1 VSGGR
6 VVRLGRLCAVL
17 HRTVER
23 APPQCNPRVSL
34 IPRGVRRVPVLHT
47 FVDGIHSF
55 VELLSCQPLFGGW
68 QDLEL
73 AYVKA
78 CIPRI
83 VVWLSWIMWAIS
95 CSRMQ
100 KVLWVR
106 GCMPFVCPNQAYTHD
121 CCAPEPRPSR
131 NLSHHEA
138 LSASRVVWECSPNR
152 AVNSVQG

>member
-17 HRTVER
+17 HRTVEC
-23 APPQCNPRVSL
+23 APPHCNPRVSL

-47 FVDGIHSF
+47 FVDGIRSF
-55 VELLSCQPLFGGW
+55 VEQLSCQPLFGGW

-73 AYVKA
+73 PYVKA

-83 VVWLSWIMWAIS
+83 VVWLSWIMWANS

-106 GCMPFVCPNQAYTHD
+106 RSMPSVCPNQAYTHD
-121 CCAPEPRPSR
+121 CCARP
-131 NLSHHEA
+131 
-138 LSASRVVWECSPNR
+138 
-152 AVNSVQG
+152 